1 MCSNCNIFS
10 SSSSTQISATIEKAE
25 HGIFSYYL
33 MKGLTGKADL
43 NKDRQITNAELFV
56 YLQDNVSQEA
66 FLQNR
71 DQNPILTSENPDQI
85 LMKY

>member
-1 MCSNCNIFS
+1 
-10 SSSSTQISATIEKAE
+10 
-25 HGIFSYYL
+25 

-43 NKDRQITNAELFV
+43 NKDRQITNVELFV